1 MRPRG
6 RTRPRGP
13 ESGSGPLTCLLQ
25 RTMNIG
31 FIGLG
36 NMGSAIA
43 GRLLD
48 AGHRL
53 SVWNR
58 SPEPA
63 RKLAERGAHV
73 VATADEA
80 FRGDV
85 VFSMLSDDPV
95 TRAVLLDSGVL
106 ARTTPAATRIHVNLA
121 TISAALADELTE
133 RHRERGVG
141 YVAAPVLG
149 RPDVAAAGKL
159 TVIVAGAA
167 ATVETVLPLLQGTVG
182 QKVWR
187 FGDRPSQ
194 ANVVKLAVN
203 FMLAAAIESMGVAA
217 ALAAGYD
224 IEPRELFELIAQSL
238 FPGPVYQ
245 GYGRLIADGRFE
257 PAGFKARLG
266 LKDVRLALAA
276 AEAVNTPMPVGSLV
290 RDSML
295 EALARDEG
303 EKEFGVVLGRAAMR
317 RAGK

>member
-1 MRPRG
+1 V
-6 RTRPRGP
+6 
-13 ESGSGPLTCLLQ
+13 
-25 RTMNIG
+25 NIG

-43 GRLLD
+43 GRLLE
-48 AGHRL
+48 AGHALR
-53 SVWNR
+53 VWNR

-63 RKLAERGAHV
+63 RRLRERGAQV
-73 VATADEA
+73 TVSAEEA

-85 VFSMLSDDPV
+85 VLSMLSDDQAM
-95 TRAVLLDSGVL
+95 RSVLLDSGVL
-106 ARTTPAATRIHVNLA
+106 TRATPAHTRVHVNMA
-121 TISAALADELTE
+121 TISAALGDELAE
-133 RHRERGVG
+133 RHRERGIG

-159 TVIVAGAA
+159 TVVAAGPQQALD
-167 ATVETVLPLLQGTVG
+167 TVQPLLQGPIG

-187 FGDRPSQ
+187 LGERASQ
-194 ANVVKLAVN
+194 ANVFKLAVN
-203 FMLAAAIESMGVAA
+203 FMLAAAIESMGEAA
-217 ALAAGYD
+217 ALASGYG
-224 IEPRELFELIAQSL
+224 IEPRELFDLIGQSL

-276 AEAVNTPMPVGSLV
+276 ADAANTPMPVGSLI

-295 EALARDEG
+295 EALGRGEG
-303 EKEFGVVLGRAAMR
+303 DKEFGVVLGRAAMR
-317 RAGK
+317 RAGR

>member
-1 MRPRG
+1 MD
-6 RTRPRGP
+6 
-13 ESGSGPLTCLLQ
+13 
-25 RTMNIG
+25 IG

-36 NMGSAIA
+36 NMGGAIA
-43 GRLLD
+43 GRLLE

-53 SVWNR
+53 RVWNR

-63 RKLAERGAHV
+63 RHLAQRGAQV
-73 VATADEA
+73 AATAEEA

-85 VFSMLSDDPV
+85 VFSMLSDDQA
-95 TRAVLLDSGVL
+95 TRSVLVDSGVL
-106 ARTTPAATRIHVNLA
+106 ARATPGATRIHVNMA
-121 TISAALADELTE
+121 TISVALADELAQ
-133 RHRERGVG
+133 RHGERGIG

-159 TVIVAGAA
+159 TVLAAGPRP
-167 ATVETVLPLLQGTVG
+167 TVEAVRPLLEGTVG

-187 FGDRPSQ
+187 FGERASQ

-203 FMLAAAIESMGVAA
+203 FMLAAAIESMGEAA
-217 ALAAGYD
+217 ALTAGYGV
-224 IEPRELFELIAQSL
+224 EPRELFELIGQSL

-245 GYGRLIADGRFE
+245 GYGRLIAEGRFE

-276 AEAVNTPMPVGSLV
+276 AEAATTPMPVASLI

-295 EALARDEG
+295 EALARGEG
-303 EKEFGVVLGRAAMR
+303 EKEFGVVLGRAALR

>member
-1 MRPRG
+1 
-6 RTRPRGP
+6 
-13 ESGSGPLTCLLQ
+13 
-25 RTMNIG
+25 MNVG

-43 GRLLD
+43 GRLLE
-48 AGHRL
+48 AGHAVR
-53 SVWNR
+53 VWNR

-63 RKLAERGAHV
+63 RRLAERGAHFA
-73 VATADEA
+73 ATAGEA

-85 VFSMLSDDPV
+85 VFSMLSDDLV
-95 TRAVLLDSGVL
+95 TRTVLVDSGVL
-106 ARTTPAATRIHVNLA
+106 ARATPSATRIHVNMA
-121 TISAALADELTE
+121 TISVALADELAE
-133 RHRERGVG
+133 RHAERGIG
-141 YVAAPVLG
+141 YAAAPVLG

-159 TVIVAGAA
+159 TVLLAGPRQS
-167 ATVETVLPLLQGTVG
+167 VEAVQPLLEGTVG

-187 FGDRPSQ
+187 FGERASQ

-203 FMLAAAIESMGVAA
+203 FLLAAAIESMGEAA
-217 ALAAGYD
+217 ALTAGYG
-224 IEPRELFELIAQSL
+224 IEPRDLFEVIGQSL

-245 GYGRLIADGRFE
+245 GYGRLIAEGRFE

-276 AEAVNTPMPVGSLV
+276 AEAATTPMPVGSLI
-290 RDSML
+290 RDAML
-295 EALARDEG
+295 EALARGEG

>member
-1 MRPRG
+1 
-6 RTRPRGP
+6 
-13 ESGSGPLTCLLQ
+13 
-25 RTMNIG
+25 MNVG

-43 GRLLD
+43 GRLLE
-48 AGHRL
+48 AGHALR
-53 SVWNR
+53 VWNR

-63 RKLAERGAHV
+63 RRLAERGAQV
-73 VATADEA
+73 AATAEEA

-85 VFSMLSDDPV
+85 VFSMLSDDEV
-95 TRAVLLDSGVL
+95 TRKVLLDSGLL
-106 ARTTPAATRIHVNLA
+106 ARATPAATRVHVNLA
-121 TISAALADELTE
+121 TISAALADELAE
-133 RHRERGVG
+133 LHGERGIG

-159 TVIVAGAA
+159 TVLVAGSRAS
-167 ATVETVLPLLQGTVG
+167 VESVQPLLEATVG
-182 QKVWR
+182 QRLCR
-187 FGDRPSQ
+187 FGERASQ

-203 FMLAAAIESMGVAA
+203 FMLAAAIESMGEAA
-217 ALAAGYD
+217 ALAAGYG
-224 IEPRELFELIAQSL
+224 IEARDLFEVIGQSL

-245 GYGRLIADGRFE
+245 GYGRLIAEGRFE

-276 AEAVNTPMPVGSLV
+276 GEAATIPMPLASLI

-295 EALARDEG
+295 EALARGEG

>member
-1 MRPRG
+1 
-6 RTRPRGP
+6 
-13 ESGSGPLTCLLQ
+13 
-25 RTMNIG
+25 MNIG

-36 NMGSAIA
+36 NMGAAIA
-43 GRLLD
+43 GRLLE
-48 AGHRL
+48 AGHIVR
-53 SVWNR
+53 VWNR
-58 SPEPA
+58 SPEPT
-63 RKLAERGAHV
+63 RHLAQRGAQAA
-73 VATADEA
+73 ATAEEA

-85 VFSMLSDDPV
+85 VFSMLSDDQA
-95 TRAVLLDSGVL
+95 TRAVLVDSGVI
-106 ARTTPAATRIHVNLA
+106 AGATPEATRVHVNLA
-121 TISAALADELTE
+121 TISAALADEMEEL
-133 RHRERGVG
+133 HRERGVG

-159 TVIVAGAA
+159 TVLAAGPRAA
-167 ATVETVLPLLQGTVG
+167 VESVQPLLEGTIG

-187 FGDRPSQ
+187 FGERASQ

-203 FMLAAAIESMGVAA
+203 FMLAAAIESMGEAA
-217 ALAAGYD
+217 ALTAAYG
-224 IEPRELFELIAQSL
+224 IQPRDLFELIGQSL

-276 AEAVNTPMPVGSLV
+276 AEAATTPMPVGSLI

-295 EALARDEG
+295 EALARGEG
-303 EKEFGVVLGRAAMR
+303 DKEFGVVLGRAAMR

>member
-1 MRPRG
+1 MR
-6 RTRPRGP
+6 
-13 ESGSGPLTCLLQ
+13 
-25 RTMNIG
+25 IG

-43 GRLLD
+43 GRLLE
-48 AGHRL
+48 AGHELR
-53 SVWNR
+53 VWNR

-63 RKLAERGAHV
+63 RRLAERGAQLA
-73 VATADEA
+73 ATAEDA
-80 FRGDV
+80 FRGEV
-85 VFSMLSDDPV
+85 VFSMLSDDQV
-95 TRAVLLDSGVL
+95 TRAVLVDSGVL
-106 ARTTPAATRIHVNLA
+106 ARAKPDTSRIHVNLA
-121 TISAALADELTE
+121 TISVALADELAD

-159 TVIVAGAA
+159 TVLLAGPRQAA
-167 ATVETVLPLLQGTVG
+167 ESVQPLLAGTVG

-187 FGDRPSQ
+187 FGERASQ

-203 FMLAAAIESMGVAA
+203 FMLAAAIESMGEAA
-217 ALAAGYD
+217 ALTAGYGV
-224 IEPRELFELIAQSL
+224 EPRELFDLIGQSL

-245 GYGRLIADGRFE
+245 GYGRLIAEGRFE

-276 AEAVNTPMPVGSLV
+276 AESATAPMPVGSLI

-295 EALARDEG
+295 EALARGEG
-303 EKEFGVVLGRAAMR
+303 DKEFGVVLGRGAMR
-317 RAGK
+317 RAGR

>member
-1 MRPRG
+1 MK
-6 RTRPRGP
+6 
-13 ESGSGPLTCLLQ
+13 
-25 RTMNIG
+25 IG

-43 GRLLD
+43 GRLLET
-48 AGHRL
+48 GHEL
-53 SVWNR
+53 TVWNR
-58 SPEPA
+58 SQEPA
-63 RKLAERGAHV
+63 RRLAQRGAQI
-73 VATADEA
+73 AGTAEEA

-106 ARTTPAATRIHVNLA
+106 GRATPGETRVHVNMA
-121 TISAALADELTE
+121 TISAALADELAE

-159 TVIVAGAA
+159 TVLVAGPRQ
-167 ATVETVLPLLQGTVG
+167 TVEAVQPLLEGAIA

-187 FGDRPSQ
+187 FGERASQ

-203 FMLAAAIESMGVAA
+203 FMLAAAIESMGEAA
-217 ALAAGYD
+217 ALTAGYGV
-224 IEPRELFELIAQSL
+224 EARELFELIGQSL

-245 GYGRLIADGRFE
+245 GYGRLIAEGRFE

-276 AEAVNTPMPVGSLV
+276 AEAVTTPMPVGSV
-290 RDSML
+290 IRDSML
-295 EALARDEG
+295 EAMARGEG
-303 EKEFGVVLGRAAMR
+303 DKEFGVVLGRAAMR

>member
-1 MRPRG
+1 
-6 RTRPRGP
+6 
-13 ESGSGPLTCLLQ
+13 
-25 RTMNIG
+25 MNVG

-43 GRLLD
+43 GRLLE
-48 AGHRL
+48 AGHALR
-53 SVWNR
+53 VWNR

-63 RKLAERGAHV
+63 RRLAERGAHV
-73 VATADEA
+73 AATAEEA

-95 TRAVLLDSGVL
+95 TRSVLVDSGVL
-106 ARTTPAATRIHVNLA
+106 ARATPSATGIHVNLA
-121 TISAALADELTE
+121 TISAALSDELAE
-133 RHRERGVG
+133 RHRGRGIG

-159 TVIVAGAA
+159 TVLVAGPRQS
-167 ATVETVLPLLQGTVG
+167 VEAVRPLLDGTVG

-187 FGDRPSQ
+187 FGERASQ

-203 FMLAAAIESMGVAA
+203 FMLAAAVESMGEAA
-217 ALAAGYD
+217 ALTAGYGV
-224 IEPRELFELIAQSL
+224 EPRDLFELISQSL

-245 GYGRLIADGRFE
+245 GYGRLIAEGRFE

-276 AEAVNTPMPVGSLV
+276 AEAATTPMPLGSLI

-295 EALARDEG
+295 EALARGEG
-303 EKEFGVVLGRAAMR
+303 EQEFGVVLGRAAMR

>member
-1 MRPRG
+1 
-6 RTRPRGP
+6 
-13 ESGSGPLTCLLQ
+13 
-25 RTMNIG
+25 MNIG

-43 GRLLD
+43 GRLLE
-48 AGHRL
+48 AGHSL
-53 SVWNR
+53 CVWNR

-63 RKLAERGAHV
+63 RRLAERGAQV
-73 VATADEA
+73 AATAEEA

-85 VFSMLSDDPV
+85 VFSMLSDDQA

-106 ARTTPAATRIHVNLA
+106 ARATPGATRLHINLA
-121 TISAALADELTE
+121 TISAALGDELAE
-133 RHRERGVG
+133 RHAERGVG

-159 TVIVAGAA
+159 TIIVAGPRQAVEAA
-167 ATVETVLPLLQGTVG
+167 QPLLEGTVG

-187 FGDRPSQ
+187 VGERASQ
-194 ANVVKLAVN
+194 ANVAKLAVN
-203 FMLAAAIESMGVAA
+203 FMLAAAIESMGEAA
-217 ALAAGYD
+217 ALTAGYGV
-224 IEPRELFELIAQSL
+224 EPRELFELISQSL

-276 AEAVNTPMPVGSLV
+276 AEAVTTPMPVGSV
-290 RDSML
+290 IRDSML
-295 EALARDEG
+295 EALARGEG

-317 RAGK
+317 RGGR

>member
-1 MRPRG
+1 M
-6 RTRPRGP
+6 
-13 ESGSGPLTCLLQ
+13 S
-25 RTMNIG
+25 IG

-36 NMGSAIA
+36 SMGSPIA

-48 AGHRL
+48 AGHALR
-53 SVWNR
+53 VWNR

-63 RKLAERGAHV
+63 RKLAERGAQIA
-73 VATADEA
+73 ATAEEA

-85 VFSMLSDDPV
+85 VFSMLSDDQV
-95 TRAVLLDSGVL
+95 MRAVLLDSGVL
-106 ARTTPAATRIHVNLA
+106 GRATSAATRIHVNMA
-121 TISAALADELTE
+121 TISAALADELAE

-149 RPDVAAAGKL
+149 RPDVAAAGRL
-159 TVIVAGAA
+159 TVLLAGPRQ
-167 ATVETVLPLLQGTVG
+167 TVETVQPLLEGTVG

-187 FGDRPSQ
+187 FGERASQ

-203 FMLAAAIESMGVAA
+203 FMLAAAIESMGEAA
-217 ALAAGYD
+217 ALTAGYG
-224 IEPRELFELIAQSL
+224 IEPRDLFELIGQSL

-245 GYGRLIADGRFE
+245 GYGRLIADARFE

-276 AEAVNTPMPVGSLV
+276 AEAVTTPMPVGSLV

-295 EALARDEG
+295 EALARGEG

-317 RAGK
+317 RGGK

>member
-1 MRPRG
+1 
-6 RTRPRGP
+6 
-13 ESGSGPLTCLLQ
+13 
-25 RTMNIG
+25 MNIG

-43 GRLLD
+43 GRLLE
-48 AGHRL
+48 AGHSL
-53 SVWNR
+53 CVWNR

-63 RKLAERGAHV
+63 RRLAERGAQV
-73 VATADEA
+73 AATAEEA

-85 VFSMLSDDPV
+85 VFSMLSDDQA

-106 ARTTPAATRIHVNLA
+106 ARATPGATRLHINLA
-121 TISAALADELTE
+121 TISAALGDELAE
-133 RHRERGVG
+133 RHAERGVG

-149 RPDVAAAGKL
+149 RPEVAAAGKL
-159 TVIVAGAA
+159 TIIVAGPRQAVEAA
-167 ATVETVLPLLQGTVG
+167 QPLLEGTVG

-187 FGDRPSQ
+187 VGERASQ
-194 ANVVKLAVN
+194 ANVAKLAVN
-203 FMLAAAIESMGVAA
+203 FMLAAAIESMGEAA
-217 ALAAGYD
+217 ALTAGYGV
-224 IEPRELFELIAQSL
+224 EPRELFELISQSL

-276 AEAVNTPMPVGSLV
+276 AEAVTTPMPVGSV
-290 RDSML
+290 IRDSLL
-295 EALARDEG
+295 EALARGEG

-317 RAGK
+317 RGGR

>member
-1 MRPRG
+1 
-6 RTRPRGP
+6 
-13 ESGSGPLTCLLQ
+13 
-25 RTMNIG
+25 MNVG

-43 GRLLD
+43 GRLLE
-48 AGHRL
+48 AGHALR
-53 SVWNR
+53 VWNR

-63 RKLAERGAHV
+63 RRLAERGAQIA
-73 VATADEA
+73 ATAEEA

-85 VFSMLSDDPV
+85 VLSMLSDDSV
-95 TRAVLLDSGVL
+95 TRKVLIDSGVL
-106 ARTTPAATRIHVNLA
+106 ARATASATRIHVNMA
-121 TISAALADELTE
+121 TISAALADELAE
-133 RHRERGVG
+133 LHGERGIG

-159 TVIVAGAA
+159 TVLAAGSRAA
-167 ATVETVLPLLQGTVG
+167 VDAVQPLLEGTVG
-182 QKVWR
+182 QRLCR
-187 FGDRPSQ
+187 FGERASQ
-194 ANVVKLAVN
+194 ANVVKLAIN
-203 FMLAAAIESMGVAA
+203 FMLAAAIESMGEAA
-217 ALAAGYD
+217 ALAAGYG
-224 IEPRELFELIAQSL
+224 IEARDLFEVIGQSL

-245 GYGRLIADGRFE
+245 GYGRLIAEGRFE

-276 AEAVNTPMPVGSLV
+276 GEAATIPMPLASLI

-295 EALARDEG
+295 EALARGEG